1 MVSPFLYIIILYIK
15 YKMNYFLGL
24 TLTGLITGIFAGFI
38 GGGAEILI
46 VPLLT
51 FFGVLNSFKS
61 RIATSL
67 IMLLPPI
74 GVFAAI
80 SLYKQGFGDITAA
93 MYMALLFTITS
104 FFSAKITIKV
114 DTDILRK
121 IFGIFTIIA
130 GLYIF
135 FNKED

>member
-1 MVSPFLYIIILYIK
+1 
-15 YKMNYFLGL
+15 MNYYLGL

-51 FFGVLNSFKS
+51 FFGLLSSLKS

-74 GVFAAI
+74 GIFAAF
-80 SLYKQGFGDITAA
+80 SLHKQGFGDVTAA
-93 MYMALLFTITS
+93 MYMALLFTIAS
-104 FFSAKITIKV
+104 YFSSKFTVKV
-114 DTDILRK
+114 DTDILRQ
-121 IFGIFTIIA
+121 IFGVFTILA

-135 FNKED
+135 FNKES

>member
-1 MVSPFLYIIILYIK
+1 
-15 YKMNYFLGL
+15 MNYILAL

-46 VPLLT
+46 IPLLT
-51 FFGVLNSFKS
+51 LFGILGNLKN

-67 IMLLPPI
+67 LMLVPPI
-74 GVFAAI
+74 GIFAAI
-80 SLYKQGFGDITAA
+80 SLYKQGYGDIKAA
-93 MYMALLFTITS
+93 MYMAFLFTIAS
-104 FFSAKITIKV
+104 FFSAKFTIKV
-114 DTDILRK
+114 NTDILRK
-121 IFGIFTIIA
+121 VFGIFTIIA

>member
-1 MVSPFLYIIILYIK
+1 
-15 YKMNYFLGL
+15 MNYLLGL
-24 TLTGLITGIFAGFI
+24 TLTGLISGIFAGFI

-80 SLYKQGFGDITAA
+80 SLYKQGFGDIKAA
-93 MYMALLFTITS
+93 LYMALLFTIAS
-104 FFSAKITIKV
+104 FFSAKFTIKAN
-114 DTDILRK
+114 TEILRK

-135 FNKED
+135 FNKEN

>member
-1 MVSPFLYIIILYIK
+1 
-15 YKMNYFLGL
+15 MNYILGL
-24 TLTGLITGIFAGFI
+24 TLTGVISGIFAGFI

-51 FFGVLNSFKS
+51 FFGILSSLKS

-67 IMLLPPI
+67 FMLLPPI
-74 GVFAAI
+74 GLFAAI
-80 SLYKQGFGDITAA
+80 SLYKQGFGDIKAA
-93 MYMALLFTITS
+93 MYMALIFTIAS
-104 FFSAKITIKV
+104 FFSIQYTININ
-114 DTDILRK
+114 TSLLRQ

-135 FNKED
+135 FTKEH

>member
-1 MVSPFLYIIILYIK
+1 
-15 YKMNYFLGL
+15 MNYILGL

-51 FFGVLNSFKS
+51 LFGILGSLKS

-74 GVFAAI
+74 GIFAAI
-80 SLYKQGFGDITAA
+80 SLHKQGYGDIKAA
-93 MYMALLFTITS
+93 MYMALLFTIAS
-104 FFSAKITIKV
+104 FFSAKFTIKA
-114 DTDILRK
+114 DTNLLRQ

-130 GLYIF
+130 GIYILL
-135 FNKED
+135 NKESN

>member
-1 MVSPFLYIIILYIK
+1 
-15 YKMNYFLGL
+15 MNYILGL

-51 FFGVLNSFKS
+51 FFGILGSLKS

-80 SLYKQGFGDITAA
+80 SLYKQGFGDIKAA
-93 MYMALLFTITS
+93 MYMALLFTIAS
-104 FFSAKITIKV
+104 FFSAKFTIKV
-114 DTDILRK
+114 NTDILRQM
-121 IFGIFTIIA
+121 FGIFTVIA

-135 FNKED
+135 FNKEN

>member
-1 MVSPFLYIIILYIK
+1 
-15 YKMNYFLGL
+15 MNYFLGL

-51 FFGVLNSFKS
+51 FFGVLTSLKS

-80 SLYKQGFGDITAA
+80 SLYKKGYGDIKAA

-104 FFSAKITIKV
+104 YFSAKYTINMN
-114 DTDILRK
+114 TQLLRK

-135 FNKED
+135 FKQEN

>member
-1 MVSPFLYIIILYIK
+1 
-15 YKMNYFLGL
+15 MNYFLGL
-24 TLTGLITGIFAGFI
+24 TLTGIITGIFAGFI

-51 FFGVLNSFKS
+51 FFGILGSLKS

-80 SLYKQGFGDITAA
+80 SLYKQGFGDIKAA
-93 MYMALLFTITS
+93 MYMAFLFTIAS
-104 FFSAKITIKV
+104 FFSAKFTIKV

-135 FNKED
+135 FNKEN

>member
-1 MVSPFLYIIILYIK
+1 
-15 YKMNYFLGL
+15 MNYILGL
-24 TLTGLITGIFAGFI
+24 TLTGLISGIFAGFI

-51 FFGVLNSFKS
+51 IFGILGNLKS

-67 IMLLPPI
+67 LMLLPPI
-74 GVFAAI
+74 GIFAAI
-80 SLYKQGFGDITAA
+80 SFYKQGFGDIKAG
-93 MYMALLFTITS
+93 MYMAFLFTIAS
-104 FFSAKITIKV
+104 FFSAKYTIKV
-114 DTDILRK
+114 NTDILRK
-121 IFGIFTIIA
+121 IFGIFSIMA